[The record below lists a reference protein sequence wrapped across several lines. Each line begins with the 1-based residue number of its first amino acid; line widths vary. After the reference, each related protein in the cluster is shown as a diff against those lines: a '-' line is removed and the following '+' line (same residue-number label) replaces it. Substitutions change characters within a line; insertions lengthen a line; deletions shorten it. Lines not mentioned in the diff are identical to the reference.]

1 MSAKATVLIVDD
13 EIGPRES
20 LKMALKPTYH
30 IEEADGG
37 LQAMQI
43 LHKRKVDLVTLDL
56 KMPGMDGIAVLKS
69 IKEYNPRIEVLVIT
83 GHGTRKSAVELV
95 QLGACGYQT
104 KPFNV
109 QQIVSEVSRAIE
121 NKKRHDRSIGMLSDT
136 DDAGHSYHH

>member
-20 LKMALKPTYH
+20 LKMALKSTYH
-30 IEEADGG
+30 IKEADGG

-83 GHGTRKSAVELV
+83 GHGTRKNAAELV

-121 NKKRHDRSIGMLSDT
+121 NKKRHDRSES
-136 DDAGHSYHH
+136 